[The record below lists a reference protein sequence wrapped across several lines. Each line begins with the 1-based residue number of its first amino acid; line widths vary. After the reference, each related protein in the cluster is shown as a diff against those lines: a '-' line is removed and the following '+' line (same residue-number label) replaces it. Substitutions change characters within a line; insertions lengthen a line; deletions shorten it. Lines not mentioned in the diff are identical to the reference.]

1 MRINRYVSLATG
13 LARRK
18 VDLLISSQKV
28 KVNDQF
34 AQLGQNI
41 EDLDIVKLDDQILK
55 LPITK
60 LLIAINKPPGYVVS
74 RTGQGSQT
82 IYDLLPKKYY
92 QLKPIGRLDK
102 DSRGLLLLTNDGD
115 YAFQLTHPSF
125 KKPKIYQVVLDR
137 NLDLSSNIKIK
148 NGVKLKD
155 GLSKM
160 NIRKLA
166 DKTYELELSEGRNRQ
181 IRRTFK
187 ALGYNVLDLDRLS
200 FGKYKKGSLELGEYR
215 IIDTI

>member
-18 VDLLISSQKV
+18 VDLLISSQRI

-41 EDLDIVKLDDQILK
+41 EDIDTVKLDDQILK
-55 LPITK
+55 LPTSK

-74 RTGQGSQT
+74 RTGQGSKT
-82 IYDLLPKKYY
+82 IYDLIPKDYH

-115 YAFQLTHPSF
+115 YAFKLTHPSF

-137 NLDLSSNIKIK
+137 NLDPLSTIRIKD
-148 NGVKLKD
+148 GVKLKD
-155 GLSKM
+155 GFSKM
-160 NIRKLA
+160 NIRKLT
-166 DKTYELELSEGRNRQ
+166 DKAYELELSEGRNRQ

-187 ALGYNVLDLDRLS
+187 ALGYNVLDLDRQS
-200 FGKYKKGSLELGEYR
+200 FDKYQKGSLRLGEYR

>member
-18 VDLLISSQKV
+18 VDLLISSQRI
-28 KVNDQF
+28 KVNNQF

-41 EDLDIVKLDDQILK
+41 EDIDIVKLDNQILK
-55 LPITK
+55 LPVTK
-60 LLIAINKPPGYVVS
+60 LLIAINKPPGYIVS
-74 RTGQGSQT
+74 RSGQGSKT
-82 IYDLLPKKYY
+82 IYDLIPKEYH

-102 DSRGLLLLTNDGD
+102 DSRGILLLTNDGD
-115 YAFQLTHPSF
+115 YAFRVTHPSF

-137 NLDLSSNIKIK
+137 VLDPSSTIKIE

-160 NIRKLA
+160 NIKKLA
-166 DKTYELELSEGRNRQ
+166 DKTYEIELSEGRNRQ
-181 IRRTFK
+181 IRRSFK

-200 FGKYKKGSLELGEYR
+200 FDKYQKGSLRLGEYR